1 MIKCEGGKVILDG
14 EWKQIMTEYLCLS
27 KKIIECSDKIY
38 SGGFNPTIPQLMQNL
53 EKKIVILCKICRA
66 MVIKFN

>member
-1 MIKCEGGKVILDG
+1 MIKCEGGEVILDG

-27 KKIIECSDKIY
+27 KKIIEHSDKMN

-53 EKKIVILCKICRA
+53 EKKI
-66 MVIKFN
+66 

>member
-38 SGGFNPTIPQLMQNL
+38 SGGFNPTIPLLMQNL
-53 EKKIVILCKICRA
+53 EKK
-66 MVIKFN
+66 